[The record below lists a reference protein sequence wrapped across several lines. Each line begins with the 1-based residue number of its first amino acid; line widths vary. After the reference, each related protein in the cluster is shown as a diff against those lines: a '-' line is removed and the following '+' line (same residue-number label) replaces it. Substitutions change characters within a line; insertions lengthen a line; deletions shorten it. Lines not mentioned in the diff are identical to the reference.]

1 MKVSRTVRL
10 RAVAVAGRRGGA
22 AADRQQRVGSMID
35 LQRGVVDPKALMEET
50 FEFEAD
56 RVTVVPRMHQDV
68 G

>member
-1 MKVSRTVRL
+1 MGRTPCRSGEASHL
-10 RAVAVAGRRGGA
+10 EKLGRS
-22 AADRQQRVGSMID
+22 VID